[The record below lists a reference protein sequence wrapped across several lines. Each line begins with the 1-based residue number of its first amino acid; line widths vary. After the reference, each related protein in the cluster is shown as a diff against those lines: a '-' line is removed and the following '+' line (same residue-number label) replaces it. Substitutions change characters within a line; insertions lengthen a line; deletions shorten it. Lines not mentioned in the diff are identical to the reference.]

1 MPRSLYLHIPFCP
14 KICPYCDFHKMRR
27 DEGLVAAY
35 LRRLE
40 QEALTLY
47 SEFPGS
53 LDTIY
58 LGGGTPSHLS
68 DEELEK
74 VVGIFQKTWGWPAR
88 LETTLEADPLTFDA
102 ARLQTFHALGFN
114 RLSIGLQSTQDKVLK
129 FLGRRHTGV
138 EGLQAVEIA
147 LEAGFETSADL
158 ITAVSGQDA
167 AEDLHALA
175 QTGVPHVSVYNL
187 TIEPYTP
194 FARRGVVV
202 DADKEA
208 DDYALADAVLS
219 GYRLERYEVS
229 SHAKTGHESKH
240 NQVYW
245 HGDYFLALG
254 PSAAGFV
261 PVAKYL
267 PSDRIGERRTNG
279 PIKSWLEHAPPDVMP
294 VDAQDYVLDVL
305 MTGLRTKR
313 GVDLA
318 RLGARS
324 GVNVRKDYREVLG
337 HFIEEG
343 WLELTE
349 TRLRA
354 TEAGLLRLNPILRAF
369 FEAAPPVYFHLNR
382 TFYSS
387 LTTRYSNTQA
397 APATN
402 SRASSRTVS
411 STICHR
417 RRANTSPLARLK
429 ESWSRISFKVLS

>member
-1 MPRSLYLHIPFCP
+1 MPRSLYLHVPFCP

-27 DEGLVAAY
+27 NEGLVAAY

-40 QEALTLY
+40 QEALALY
-47 SEFPGS
+47 KEFPGT

-102 ARLQTFHALGFN
+102 ARLQMFGELGFN
-114 RLSIGLQSTQDKVLK
+114 RLSIGLQSTQDEVLK
-129 FLGRRHTGV
+129 FLGRRHSGA
-138 EGLQAVEIA
+138 EGLQAVEMA
-147 LEAGFETSADL
+147 LNAGFETSADL
-158 ITAVSGQDA
+158 ITAVSIQDA
-167 AEDLHALA
+167 AADLHALA
-175 QTGVPHVSVYNL
+175 RAGVPHVSVYNL

-194 FARRGVVV
+194 FARRGVTV

-208 DDYALADAVLS
+208 DDYALADAILS
-219 GYRLERYEVS
+219 EYGLERYEVS
-229 SHAKTGHESKH
+229 SHARPGHESKH

-261 PVAKYL
+261 PVAKSPPPPL
-267 PSDRIGERRTNG
+267 VKGGESHKIGERHTNG
-279 PIKSWLEHAPPDVMP
+279 PIKSWLEHTPPDIVP
-294 VDAQDYVLDVL
+294 VDAEDYVLDVL

-318 RLGARS
+318 RLEARS
-324 GVNVRKDYREVLG
+324 GVDVRERYREVLER
-337 HFIEEG
+337 FSTAG
-343 WLELTE
+343 WLELTR

-369 FEAAPPVYFHLNR
+369 FEVAPPV
-382 TFYSS
+382 TP
-387 LTTRYSNTQA
+387 T
-397 APATN
+397 
-402 SRASSRTVS
+402 
-411 STICHR
+411 
-417 RRANTSPLARLK
+417 
-429 ESWSRISFKVLS
+429 

>member
-1 MPRSLYLHIPFCP
+1 MPHSLYLHVPFCP

-35 LRRLE
+35 LGRLE

-47 SEFPGS
+47 EEFPGP
-53 LDTIY
+53 LETIY
-58 LGGGTPSHLS
+58 LGGGTPSHLT
-68 DEELEK
+68 DEELAT

-102 ARLQTFHALGFN
+102 ARLQTFHELGFN
-114 RLSIGLQSTQDKVLK
+114 RLSIGLQSTQDEVLK
-129 FLGRRHTGV
+129 FLGRRHTGA
-138 EGLQAVEIA
+138 EGLQAVEMA

-158 ITAVSGQDA
+158 ITAVGGQDA
-167 AEDLHALA
+167 AADLHALA
-175 QTGVPHVSVYNL
+175 RTGVPHVSVYNL

-208 DDYALADAVLS
+208 DDYALADTVLS
-219 GYRLERYEVS
+219 EYGLERYEVS
-229 SHAKTGHESKH
+229 SHAKPGHESKH

-261 PVAKYL
+261 PVRSPPTPLTKGGE
-267 PSDRIGERRTNG
+267 SVVIGERRTNG
-279 PIKSWLEHAPPDVMP
+279 PIKRWLEHTPPDVVP

-324 GVNVRKDYREVLG
+324 GVDVSKSYREVLER
-337 HFIEEG
+337 FIREG
-343 WLELTE
+343 WLELIGTQ
-349 TRLRA
+349 LRA

-369 FEAAPPVYFHLNR
+369 FEAAPPV
-382 TFYSS
+382 T
-387 LTTRYSNTQA
+387 
-397 APATN
+397 AT
-402 SRASSRTVS
+402 
-411 STICHR
+411 
-417 RRANTSPLARLK
+417 P
-429 ESWSRISFKVLS
+429 

>member
-1 MPRSLYLHIPFCP
+1 MPRALYLHVPFCP

-40 QEALTLY
+40 GEALALY
-47 SEFPGS
+47 GEFPGA

-58 LGGGTPSHLS
+58 FGGGTPSHLT
-68 DEELEK
+68 DKELETI
-74 VVGIFQKTWGWPAR
+74 VGIFQKTWGWPAR
-88 LETTLEADPLTFDA
+88 LETTLEADPLTFDG
-102 ARLQTFHALGFN
+102 ARLRTFRELGFN
-114 RLSIGLQSTQDKVLK
+114 RLSVGLQSTQDEVLK
-129 FLGRRHTGV
+129 FLGRRHTGA
-138 EGLQAVEIA
+138 EGLQAVEMA

-158 ITAVSGQDA
+158 ITAVGGQDA
-167 AEDLHALA
+167 AADLHALA
-175 QTGVPHVSVYNL
+175 RTGVPHVSVYNL

-219 GYRLERYEVS
+219 EYGLERYEVS
-229 SHAKTGHESKH
+229 SHAKPGHESKH

-245 HGDYFLALG
+245 RGDYFLALG

-261 PVAKYL
+261 PVAKRS
-267 PSDRIGERRTNG
+267 PNDRIGERRVSG
-279 PIKSWLEHAPPDVMP
+279 PIKSWLEHTPPHVLP
-294 VDAQDYVLDVL
+294 VNAEDYVLDVL

-324 GVNVRKDYREVLG
+324 GVNVKEDYRGVLE
-337 HFIEEG
+337 HFVEEG
-343 WLELTE
+343 WLELDG

-354 TEAGLLRLNPILRAF
+354 TEAGLLRLNPVLRAF
-369 FEAAPPVYFHLNR
+369 FEAAPSP
-382 TFYSS
+382 T
-387 LTTRYSNTQA
+387 
-397 APATN
+397 PA
-402 SRASSRTVS
+402 S
-411 STICHR
+411 
-417 RRANTSPLARLK
+417 
-429 ESWSRISFKVLS
+429 